1 MSDNDEHIS
10 YDIIDDH
17 AEDEEGEIKENV
29 FHETSKSIP
38 NLPKAQPANI
48 QSNVNNYTFDDKIKE
63 YLAANRVKLAIL
75 TPCYGS
81 LCFVNYVQCLMA
93 TNDLCHKYGIEV
105 VIEFCR
111 NDSLVSRARNNL
123 VAKAM
128 NDPNVT
134 HVLFIDADIT
144 WSPIDVFK
152 LILSDKSLVGGV
164 YPLKSY
170 FWDKIINDEKN
181 PNVVQSWID
190 RKNNSQFKDRISD
203 REMIQYNLLKYNI
216 NYIGTQ
222 LAIQKNLA
230 RVKHL
235 ATGFMMFKRK
245 VIEQMSRA
253 FPSTKYVDDVGFLS
267 GTEND
272 HAYALFD
279 CGVED
284 GHYYSEDWLFC
295 HRWSKMGG
303 SIWIDVSI
311 SLMHTGNEDFRG
323 CYLASIM

>member
-1 MSDNDEHIS
+1 MSDEENIS
-10 YDIIDDH
+10 FDIIDDL
-17 AEDEEGEIKENV
+17 AEDEIKENV
-29 FHETSKSIP
+29 FQETSKTIP
-38 NLPKAQPANI
+38 NLNPTSTQPI
-48 QSNVNNYTFDDKIKE
+48 KSNVNNVTFDDKVKE
-63 YLAANRVKLAIL
+63 YLSHNRVKIAIL

-93 TNDLCHKYGIEV
+93 TNEMCRNYGIPLM
-105 VIEFCR
+105 IEFCR

-128 NDPNVT
+128 NDHDVT
-134 HVLFIDADIT
+134 HILFIDADIT
-144 WSPIDVFK
+144 WSPVDVLK
-152 LILSDKSLVGGV
+152 LVISDKSLVGGV
-164 YPLKSY
+164 YPLKAY
-170 FWDKIINDEKN
+170 FWDKLIKDDKN
-181 PNVVQSWID
+181 PQNKNIVQNMLD

-203 REMIQYNLLKYNI
+203 KDMIQYNLLKYNI
-216 NYIGTQ
+216 NYIGTE
-222 LAIQKNLA
+222 LEIQKNLA
-230 RVKHL
+230 KVRHL

-253 FPSTKYVDDVGFLS
+253 FPSTKYVDDCGFLA

-284 GHYYSEDWLFC
+284 GHYFSEDWLFC
-295 HRWSKMGG
+295 HRWTKMGG

-311 SLMHTGNEDFRG
+311 SLMHTGNEDYKG
-323 CYLASIM
+323 CYLASII

>member
-1 MSDNDEHIS
+1 MSDEENIS
-10 YDIIDDH
+10 FDIIDDH
-17 AEDEEGEIKENV
+17 SDDEIKENV
-29 FHETSKSIP
+29 FQEASKTMP
-38 NLPKAQPANI
+38 VQATAPAI
-48 QSNVNNYTFDDKIKE
+48 QGNVNNFTFDDKVKE
-63 YLAANRVKLAIL
+63 YLSVNRVKLAIL

-93 TNDLCHKYGIEV
+93 TNEMCRNYGIPLM
-105 VIEFCR
+105 IEFCR

-128 NDPNVT
+128 NDPDVT
-134 HVLFIDADIT
+134 HILFIDADIT
-144 WSPIDVFK
+144 WSPLDVLK
-152 LILSDKSLVGGV
+152 LIISDKSLVGGV
-164 YPLKSY
+164 YPLKAY
-170 FWDKIINDEKN
+170 FWDKLIHDEKN
-181 PNVVQSWID
+181 PMNKNVVQSMID

-203 REMIQYNLLKYNI
+203 KEMLQYNLLKYNI
-216 NYIGTQ
+216 NYIGTE
-222 LAIQKNLA
+222 LEIQKNLA
-230 RVKHL
+230 KVRHL

-253 FPSTKYVDDVGFLS
+253 FPTTKYVDDCGFLMGS
-267 GTEND
+267 END

-311 SLMHTGNEDFRG
+311 SLMHTGNEDFKG
-323 CYLASIM
+323 CYLASIL